1 MKNRIIIDSEIQA
14 GKPVVAG
21 TRIPVSLILN
31 LLENGYDFNR
41 IIQAYPVLTQSDIK
55 AALKYSQARLDA
67 EEISIPKIKFA
78 FS

>member
-55 AALKYSQARLDA
+55 AALKYSSVSLAPSRNDYGPAQFG
-67 EEISIPKIKFA
+67 SI
-78 FS
+78 